1 MMFLKA
7 QWALF
12 GLRAPIF
19 SWIISIGLI
28 AYSIYVYLRVYGK
41 SWRQARLYSLA
52 EGKLAFLRQT
62 ASPGPGKGISRQ
74 FYDSIGEIF
83 DTLPSLRA
91 AWLRIASHVISR
103 TDKNGE
109 ERFWMSEDVE
119 DFLNETRLVDSQSY
133 KSAPAVISGVGLL
146 ATFLAILVAL
156 LDVRLTNNK
165 VQGLDLLLQGLSG
178 KFLSSVV
185 AIGCATILTQAE
197 RGVFRKARV
206 GVASFAATI
215 ANLIP
220 RLVPAQVLSDIH
232 REIVE
237 QKRDF
242 KAFDADF
249 TGRLK
254 RGFGENLDPATE
266 RIVSAIEEVSRYV
279 KQSDALQQESMS
291 KQMAASQRD
300 LGRSLNS
307 ALERLSIQLKDSF
320 ARNGQGQPARISESL
335 SETTTLLREIAGQLA
350 LNQKAFDETMRSTK
364 AAGPAA
370 LNETTLAAMIEE
382 TSERSAGK
390 IREALDQA
398 GSFNPQRGD
407 QLAALLEKHGAELTR
422 VEYLRVLLDDT
433 LKKFV
438 TSNGVFGQM
447 AEGLQNVT
455 SQLDTAVASLNQ
467 LAKSVVESQGAAARI
482 LSSSSSQIE
491 SLEGLAQGQR
501 ETWER
506 IRASMAQYEE
516 VFERVE
522 GHAKD
527 LLIHI
532 AKHLGG
538 YSTTTQNHFVQLTS
552 AADNFISQATGRL
565 SVSIDELSE
574 QLDELHSV
582 VADIAQGS
590 QAGS

>member
-7 QWALF
+7 QWELF
-12 GLRAPIF
+12 GLKAPVF
-19 SWIISIGLI
+19 SWIVSIGLI
-28 AYSIYVYLRVYGK
+28 AYSIYVYVRVYAK
-41 SWRQARLYSLA
+41 SWGQARLYSIA
-52 EGKLAFLRQT
+52 EGRLTLLRET

-74 FYDSIGEIF
+74 FYDSIDEIF
-83 DTLPSLRA
+83 DTLPLLRA
-91 AWLRIASHVISR
+91 SWLRISSFVISR

-109 ERFWMSEDVE
+109 ERFWMSEDLGG
-119 DFLNETRLVDSQSY
+119 FLNEERMVDSQSY
-133 KSAPAVISGVGLL
+133 RSAPAVISGVGLL

-185 AIGCATILTQAE
+185 AIGCATMLTHAE
-197 RGVFRKARV
+197 RGVFRKARA
-206 GVASFAATI
+206 GLASFAATL
-215 ANLIP
+215 ASLIP
-220 RLVPAQVLSDIH
+220 RLVPAQVLSDIF
-232 REIVE
+232 REIAE

-249 TGRLK
+249 AGRIK
-254 RGFGENLDPATE
+254 RGFGENLDPAAE
-266 RIVSAIEEVSRYV
+266 RIVSAIEQMSRYL

-307 ALERLSIQLKDSF
+307 ALERLSIQLKDSL
-320 ARNGQGQPARISESL
+320 ARGGQGQPGRISESL
-335 SETTTLLREIAGQLA
+335 SETAALLREISSQLA
-350 LNQKAFDETMRSTK
+350 LNQKTFDETMRSTK
-364 AAGPAA
+364 TAAPAA

-390 IREALDQA
+390 IKEALDQA
-398 GSFNPQRGD
+398 GSFNPRRED
-407 QLAALLEKHGAELTR
+407 QLAELLEKHGAELTR

-438 TSNGVFGQM
+438 TSHGVFGQM
-447 AEGLQNVT
+447 AEGLQT
-455 SQLDTAVASLNQ
+455 AGSQLDTTVASLNQ

-491 SLEGLAQGQR
+491 SLEGLSQGQR

-506 IRASMAQYEE
+506 IRASMSQYEE

-527 LLIHI
+527 LLAHI
-532 AKHLGG
+532 ARHLGG

-552 AADNFISQATGRL
+552 AADNFISQATGKL

-574 QLDELHSV
+574 QLDELHTV
-582 VADIAQGS
+582 VADMAQVS
-590 QAGS
+590 QGAR

>member
-7 QWALF
+7 QWELF
-12 GLRAPIF
+12 GLKAPIF
-19 SWIISIGLI
+19 SWIVSIGLI

-41 SWRQARLYSLA
+41 SWRQARLYSIA
-52 EGKLAFLRQT
+52 EGRLTLLRET

-74 FYDSIGEIF
+74 FYDSIDEIF
-83 DTLPSLRA
+83 DTLPLLRA
-91 AWLRIASHVISR
+91 SWLRISSFVISR
-103 TDKNGE
+103 IDKNGE
-109 ERFWMSEDVE
+109 ERFWMSQDVGE
-119 DFLNETRLVDSQSY
+119 FLNEARMVDTQSY
-133 KSAPAVISGVGLL
+133 TSAPAVISGVGLL

-185 AIGCATILTQAE
+185 AIGCATMLTHAE
-197 RGVFRKARV
+197 RGVFRKARA
-206 GVASFAATI
+206 GVASFAA
-215 ANLIP
+215 ALASLIP
-220 RLVPAQVLSDIH
+220 RLVPAQVLSDIL
-232 REIVE
+232 REILE

-249 TGRLK
+249 AGKLK
-254 RGFGENLDPATE
+254 RGFGENLGPATE

-279 KQSDALQQESMS
+279 KQSDALQQESLS

-300 LGRSLNS
+300 LGRSLTS
-307 ALERLSIQLKDSF
+307 ALERLSLQLKDSL
-320 ARNGQGQPARISESL
+320 ARGGQGQPGRISESL
-335 SETTTLLREIAGQLA
+335 SETTALLREISGRLA
-350 LNQKAFDETMRSTK
+350 LNQKTLDETVRSTK
-364 AAGPAA
+364 TAGPAV

-390 IREALDQA
+390 IKEALDQA
-398 GSFNPQRGD
+398 GSFNPRRED
-407 QLAALLEKHGAELTR
+407 QLAELLEKHGAELTR

-433 LKKFV
+433 LKRFV
-438 TSNGVFGQM
+438 TSHGVFGQM
-447 AEGLQNVT
+447 AEGLQNAG
-455 SQLDTAVASLNQ
+455 SQLDTTVASLNQ

-491 SLEGLAQGQR
+491 SLEGLSQGQR

-506 IRASMAQYEE
+506 IRASMVQYEE

-527 LLIHI
+527 LLSHI
-532 AKHLGG
+532 ARHLGG

-552 AADNFISQATGRL
+552 AADNFISQATGKL

-582 VADIAQGS
+582 VADMAQGS
-590 QAGS
+590 QAGR